1 MGLRDLSQLSDL
13 HSQSLDSLGKCF
25 YPLSHLS
32 KCWLFLIWR
41 RLLTKLN
48 FAIGRCVLEK
58 TVFIVFTTDRAVRH
72 PGVGSR
78 NALASLLDQSSLWF
92 LTVNMKPAS
101 RGLLGFWEWVFPA
114 TRASEWE
121 CPQECDVLLP
131 LCGPQDAVLHC
142 GGRSIMGLCVLK
154 GRFEDLLV

>member
-1 MGLRDLSQLSDL
+1 MCVSTWIMCDHTHVCMCVHVSASKTVLWSHFVSTFVWVSGISQLSDL
-13 HSQSLDSLGKCF
+13 HFQSLDSLGKCF

-32 KCWLFLIWR
+32 KCWLFLIWL

-78 NALASLLDQSSLWF
+78 NALASLLDQSSGFRRWIESQPAGAVGF
-92 LTVNMKPAS
+92 L
-101 RGLLGFWEWVFPA
+101 R
-114 TRASEWE
+114 
-121 CPQECDVLLP
+121 
-131 LCGPQDAVLHC
+131 
-142 GGRSIMGLCVLK
+142 MGLSSH
-154 GRFEDLLV
+154 

>member
-1 MGLRDLSQLSDL
+1 MESFCFHFCMGLRDLSQLSDL

-32 KCWLFLIWR
+32 KCWLFLIWL

-58 TVFIVFTTDRAVRH
+58 TVFIVFTSRAVRH

-78 NALASLLDQSSLWF
+78 NALASLLDWSSLWL
-92 LTVNMKPAS
+92 LTVNTKPAS
-101 RGLLGFWEWVFPA
+101 GGCCV
-114 TRASEWE
+114 SENGSF
-121 CPQECDVLLP
+121 QP
-131 LCGPQDAVLHC
+131 LEPVSGSVH
-142 GGRSIMGLCVLK
+142 RNVMSYFLCVVLRTQYCTAV
-154 GRFEDLLV
+154 GGLSWDCMF